1 MRRFRPFDA
10 SLTFVDRWLWGDR
23 IDEPTDHNVRNA
35 PTILDS
41 QDDPTV
47 PGPQDGPMISYA
59 QNGEDVL
66 LARALKEQTEGC
78 YIDVGATDPGVDSV
92 TKFFYDRGFRG
103 INIEPGQVFDKLA
116 LERPRDINLQIALS
130 DRDGERTFYEFP
142 DSDGLSTLSAYV
154 PARTNLP
161 YIERTAV
168 VATLAGICEQH
179 VQGTIDFLKIDV
191 EGHEPEVIAG
201 GDWRRWRPRIVVV
214 ESPTLD
220 DGYGPHL
227 EWEPR
232 LLEADYLFAANDGLN
247 RYYVRREDE
256 RLLGCFRQPLNVMD
270 NYIPFRFMPPVAAT
284 EPARV
289 ASPEQNLGPL
299 ALSAAKC
306 LQKAI
311 DFARFW
317 RPRRLTDE
325 GAL

>member
-1 MRRFRPFDA
+1 MRRFRLFDA
-10 SLTFVDRWLWGDR
+10 SLTFVERRIGGDR
-23 IDEPTDHNVRNA
+23 MDEPTVPNVRDDQTISDSQGG
-35 PTILDS
+35 PTIPDS
-41 QDDPTV
+41 
-47 PGPQDGPMISYA
+47 QDGPMISYA

-66 LARALKEQTEGC
+66 LARALKGQTEGF
-78 YIDVGATDPGVDSV
+78 YIDVGANDPVADSV

-103 INIEPGQVFDKLA
+103 INIEPGRVFDKLA

-130 DRDGERTFYEFP
+130 NREGECTFYEFP
-142 DSDGLSTLSAYV
+142 DSDALSTLSAYV
-154 PARTNLP
+154 PARTSLP
-161 YIERTAV
+161 YIERTTV
-168 VATLAGICEQH
+168 VATLAGICEKH

-227 EWEPR
+227 EWEPW

-256 RLLGCFRQPLNVMD
+256 QLLGCFRQPLNVLD
-270 NYIPFRFMPPVAAT
+270 NYIPFRFMQPVPTAQPVQVAPP
-284 EPARV
+284 EL
-289 ASPEQNLGPL
+289 NLGPV
-299 ALSAAKC
+299 ALFAARC

-317 RPRRLTDE
+317 RPRRLTDN
-325 GAL
+325 GAI